1 MTKARQDRLLAA
13 LIAKLPAGQAPWR
26 RDERVAWLRM
36 MATAFDVVY
45 GPCAP
50 VVIAPADT
58 REDASAA
65 DLSGPVP
72 RPAVAPA
79 ADALSRPRPPA
90 RRFTVDH
97 DGFATGDGQ
106 PIAIEE
112 LPEGATLWD
121 ERTGLEC
128 GDVTAILWRD
138 IGTTRRSLP
147 LGVTL
152 KPATEARP
160 PHSNNVA

>member
-13 LIAKLPAGQAPWR
+13 LIAKLPAGEAPWR
-26 RDERVAWLRM
+26 CDQRVAWLRM

-50 VVIAPADT
+50 VVIAAADA
-58 REDASAA
+58 RED
-65 DLSGPVP
+65 
-72 RPAVAPA
+72 APA
-79 ADALSRPRPPA
+79 ADLAGPAARPVSAAGALSRPPPPA
-90 RRFTVDH
+90 RRFIVDH
-97 DGFATGDGQ
+97 DGFAMGDGH
-106 PIAIEE
+106 PLAIED

-147 LGVTL
+147 PGVTL

-160 PHSNNVA
+160 PHSNIVA

>member
-26 RDERVAWLRM
+26 CDQRVAWLRM

-50 VVIAPADT
+50 VAIAPADA
-58 REDASAA
+58 RED
-65 DLSGPVP
+65 
-72 RPAVAPA
+72 APA
-79 ADALSRPRPPA
+79 ADLAGPAPRPAAAPAAGVLSRPGPPV
-90 RRFTVDH
+90 RRFIVDH
-97 DGFATGDGQ
+97 DGFAMGDGH
-106 PIAIEE
+106 PLAIED

-147 LGVTL
+147 PGVTL

-160 PHSNNVA
+160 PHSNNFA

>member
-26 RDERVAWLRM
+26 RDQRVAWLRM

-50 VVIAPADT
+50 VAIAPADS
-58 REDASAA
+58 REDAPAAGFDDLTPRPVSAA
-65 DLSGPVP
+65 G
-72 RPAVAPA
+72 
-79 ADALSRPRPPA
+79 ALSRPRPPA

-97 DGFATGDGQ
+97 DGFAMGDGQ
-106 PIAIEE
+106 PIAIED

-147 LGVTL
+147 PGVTL
-152 KPATEARP
+152 KPAAEARP